1 MALAEGNGAIVS
13 FSEEQEAL
21 VLKSW
26 AIMKEDSA
34 NLGLRLFLKVF
45 EISPSAKQ
53 MFSFLRDSDVP
64 LEKNPKLKTHAMS
77 VFVMVCVFVCVSTV
91 QTCETA
97 AQLRKAGKVT
107 VRDTTLKRLG
117 ASHVKYG
124 VADAHFEASRSSS
137 TAPSIQT
144 DIYDFAGCRKLY
156 RLTCVVRF
164 ALLETI
170 KEAVPAD
177 MWCQEMNDAWTE
189 AYNQL
194 VAAIKLEMKPAA

>member
-1 MALAEGNGAIVS
+1 MAFSEWNGAAVS
-13 FSEEQEAL
+13 FSEEQEEL

-26 AIMKEDSA
+26 AIMKKDSA
-34 NLGLRLFLKVF
+34 NLGLRFFLKYAASFPIHMIF
-45 EISPSAKQ
+45 EIAPSAKN
-53 MFSFLRDSDVP
+53 MFPFLRDSDVP

-77 VFVMVCVFVCVSTV
+77 VFVM
-91 QTCETA
+91 TCEAA
-97 AQLRKAGKVT
+97 AQLRKAGKIT

-117 ASHVKYG
+117 AT
-124 VADAHFEASRSSS
+124 HFKALFSRNRDGIVDHFVQV
-137 TAPSIQT
+137 T
-144 DIYDFAGCRKLY
+144 
-156 RLTCVVRF
+156 RF

-177 MWCQEMNDAWTE
+177 MWGPDMKNAWTE

>member
-1 MALAEGNGAIVS
+1 MALVEGNIGVSGGAVS

-26 AIMKEDSA
+26 AIMKKDSA
-34 NLGLRLFLKVF
+34 NIGLRFFLKIF
-45 EISPSAKQ
+45 EVAPSASQ
-53 MFSFLRDSDVP
+53 MFSFLRNSDVP

-77 VFVMVCVFVCVSTV
+77 VFVM
-91 QTCETA
+91 TCEAA

-117 ASHVKYG
+117 ATHFKYG
-124 VADAHFEASRSSS
+124 VGDAHFEV
-137 TAPSIQT
+137 T
-144 DIYDFAGCRKLY
+144 
-156 RLTCVVRF
+156 RF

-170 KEAVPAD
+170 KEAVPVD
-177 MWCQEMNDAWTE
+177 MWSPAMKSAWSE

-194 VAAIKLEMKPAA
+194 VAAIKQEMKPAE

>member
-1 MALAEGNGAIVS
+1 
-13 FSEEQEAL
+13 
-21 VLKSW
+21 
-26 AIMKEDSA
+26 MKKNSA
-34 NLGLRLFLKVF
+34 NLGLRLFLKYVISSLLPPLSVSVESLPPCASSRWYVVTDVLTPAALVHCRIF
-45 EISPSAKQ
+45 EIAPSAKQ

-77 VFVMVCVFVCVSTV
+77 VFVM
-91 QTCETA
+91 TCEAA

-124 VADAHFEASRSSS
+124 V
-137 TAPSIQT
+137 
-144 DIYDFAGCRKLY
+144 
-156 RLTCVVRF
+156 VRF

-177 MWCQEMNDAWTE
+177 MWRQEMNDAWTE

-194 VAAIKLEMKPAA
+194 VVAIKLEMKPAA

>member
-1 MALAEGNGAIVS
+1 MANNSVSGEAVS

-26 AIMKEDSA
+26 AIMKKDSA
-34 NLGLRLFLKVF
+34 SIGLRFFLKIF
-45 EISPSAKQ
+45 EVAPSASQ
-53 MFSFLRDSDVP
+53 MFSFLRNSDVS

-77 VFVMVCVFVCVSTV
+77 VFVM
-91 QTCETA
+91 TCEAA

-117 ASHVKYG
+117 ATHFKYG
-124 VADAHFEASRSSS
+124 VGDAHFEV
-137 TAPSIQT
+137 T
-144 DIYDFAGCRKLY
+144 
-156 RLTCVVRF
+156 RF

-177 MWCQEMNDAWTE
+177 MWSPALKSAWGE
-189 AYNQL
+189 AFDQL
-194 VAAIKLEMKPAA
+194 VAAIKQEMKPAA

>member
-1 MALAEGNGAIVS
+1 MAPPEGNSAMVS

-26 AIMKEDSA
+26 AIVKKDSA
-34 NLGLRLFLKVF
+34 DHALRFFLKIF
-45 EISPSAKQ
+45 EIAPSAKQ

-77 VFVMVCVFVCVSTV
+77 VFVM
-91 QTCETA
+91 TCEAA
-97 AQLRKAGKVT
+97 AQLRKAGKIT

-117 ASHVKYG
+117 ASHLKYG
-124 VADAHFEASRSSS
+124 VADAHFE
-137 TAPSIQT
+137 
-144 DIYDFAGCRKLY
+144 
-156 RLTCVVRF
+156 VVRF

-177 MWCQEMNDAWTE
+177 MWSPEMNNAWTE

>member
-1 MALAEGNGAIVS
+1 MAPPEGNSAMVS

-26 AIMKEDSA
+26 AIVKKDSA
-34 NLGLRLFLKVF
+34 DHALRFFLKIF
-45 EISPSAKQ
+45 EIAPSAKQ

-77 VFVMVCVFVCVSTV
+77 VFVM
-91 QTCETA
+91 TCEAA
-97 AQLRKAGKVT
+97 AQLRKAGKIT

-117 ASHVKYG
+117 ASHLKYG
-124 VADAHFEASRSSS
+124 VADAHFEASPSHQLYH
-137 TAPSIQT
+137 PSIDLFPTLEEDRQ
-144 DIYDFAGCRKLY
+144 RKLST
-156 RLTCVVRF
+156 RFMMRVVRF

-177 MWCQEMNDAWTE
+177 MWSPEMNNAWTE

>member
-1 MALAEGNGAIVS
+1 MAFSEGNGAVVS

-26 AIMKEDSA
+26 AIMKKDSA
-34 NLGLRLFLKVF
+34 NLGLRFFLKYAASFPIHMIF
-45 EISPSAKQ
+45 EIAPSAKN
-53 MFSFLRDSDVP
+53 MFPFLRDSDVP

-77 VFVMVCVFVCVSTV
+77 VFVM
-91 QTCETA
+91 TCEAA
-97 AQLRKAGKVT
+97 AQLRKAGKIT

-117 ASHVKYG
+117 ATHFKYG
-124 VADAHFEASRSSS
+124 VADGHFEAKPLFSRNRDGIVHPFVQV
-137 TAPSIQT
+137 T
-144 DIYDFAGCRKLY
+144 
-156 RLTCVVRF
+156 RF

-177 MWCQEMNDAWTE
+177 MWGPDMKNAWTE